1 MFLDQYIP
9 LLDTKINP
17 NPEIFFQIQYM
28 FLHAHDEYS
37 RNIYIEIADPRDV
50 RIPHHSYEVAHAE
63 GSTYQAVEILL

>member
-9 LLDTKINP
+9 LINTKRNP
-17 NPEIFFQIQYM
+17 KPEKISKDM

-50 RIPHHSYEVAHAE
+50 RKPHYSYEVAHAE
-63 GSTYQAVEILL
+63 GSTYQAVGILL